1 MAIAVHPEGCRG
13 CPLDEIGTGF
23 TQIEGTGSLGVMVIA
38 EASGEAEARDSLPLR
53 PFAQSGSVFEKACQ
67 RASINR
73 QQLAVTNVI
82 RCRPPNN
89 KLEGTEYEAEA
100 INHCSQ
106 YLDAAVK
113 KFKPRAILALG
124 GVATRTLTGL
134 TGPKLGVSNIRGMIL
149 HSNKYDLPVVAS
161 LHPSYIRRMGMRL
174 TEVLTYDLSLAK
186 QVAEGKRA
194 LEPIEKVK
202 YVTDPDTTFLEMS
215 LEAWGKH
222 PDWAIGFDIETAYSI
237 KEMDESGIE
246 LASDAITQIQFSI
259 APHWAVVL
267 PWNKETKE
275 FATKVLALPNDKYS
289 WNGVLFDQ
297 RVLAKNGIHIA
308 GRHIDGMDVWH
319 VLQPDLPRGL
329 QFVTSFYA
337 PELGPWKHLSGSQM
351 DFYGGRDVDSLMRIV
366 PRMLADLEKRGVSR
380 GYWEHCQRLRP
391 ILDRMCE
398 RGLPIDVE
406 GQNQLRFQL
415 EGEMRDLFAEIQ
427 TVVPRELLKYKK
439 TSGGRD
445 YYKGVPPEF
454 KKIEGTNCQ
463 PEDFGYFKVEREGE
477 LHWAKLEGFNPNS
490 SDQMKEYARLK
501 GYKIP
506 LAERANGE
514 ESETANDKT
523 VLEWALKHDDPMCKK
538 VVEYKKRQKIIST
551 YIDGFRPGEDGRVH
565 SEFGFGPATGQ
576 LASHNPSILNY
587 PKHGELAKAVRNLI
601 KAADGKILIE
611 FDMKA
616 FHAKTLGWLARSP
629 AYMRL
634 SDLDIHSYVAAHFI
648 KGQIELGKKG
658 LGKALGE
665 YELMEWCQDTE
676 GLENWLSL
684 PDEELSVK
692 LANIKR
698 KYKSIRD
705 EKAKR
710 AILGIGFGMGASKL
724 YKMNKEA
731 FGSTAEANSII
742 LLVRRLFPE
751 VFEWQEATKD
761 RAHRQSFLLS
771 MHGSI
776 RRFFEVKRWDPQ
788 DRRWKGGEN
797 AEECLAFLPAS
808 SAFGEIKDRIIE
820 MEELGLLERYGLINH
835 IHDSVVFEC
844 PLELVDECIPTIKA
858 ILERPSTILVDSVMG
873 AFQCSADVQMGV
885 RWGELK
891 EIKVG

>member
-1 MAIAVHPEGCRG
+1 MAIAAKPAGCSG
-13 CPLDEIGTGF
+13 CVLEHIGTGF

-89 KLEGTEYEAEA
+89 KLEGTEYEVEA

-149 HSNKYDLPVVAS
+149 HSGKYDLPVVAS

-202 YVTDPDTTFLEMS
+202 YIIDPSQDTLDWIYDYWLENPQ
-215 LEAWGKH
+215 LAL
-222 PDWAIGFDIETAYSI
+222 GFDIETAYSI

-246 LASDAITQIQFSI
+246 LASDAITQIQFSDQP
-259 APHWAVVL
+259 AWAVVL

-297 RVLAKNGIHIA
+297 RVLAKNGIQIN

-406 GQNQLRFQL
+406 GQEKLRTQL
-415 EGEMRDLFAEIQ
+415 EQEMKVLFEEIQ
-427 TVVPRELLKYKK
+427 TVVPAELLKYKK

-445 YYKGVPPEF
+445 YYKGLPPAL
-454 KKIEGTNCQ
+454 KDLALAGDLYKAASL
-463 PEDFGYFKVEREGE
+463 GYYQVMREGE
-477 LHWAKLEGFNPNS
+477 QRWAKLEGFNPNS
-490 SDQMKEYARLK
+490 SEQMKEYARLK

-648 KGQIELGKKG
+648 KGQIELGRSKKVVP
-658 LGKALGE
+658 
-665 YELMEWCQDTE
+665 E
-676 GLENWLSL
+676 GLDGMEKDIEGLDGWLKL
-684 PDEELSVK
+684 PDEELLGR

-731 FGSTAEANSII
+731 FGSVAEANGVI

-820 MEELGLLERYGLINH
+820 MEELGLLARYGLINH

-873 AFQCSADVQMGV
+873 AFQCSADVQMGE